1 MDGRLRRHGLSVD
14 PAAAAS
20 KGRARLIPG
29 GGVRYDEVMS
39 VDTETPPPPRWLV
52 RLAVVSVWLAVLAL
66 LALIWKRW
74 GLLVVLGSDF
84 VKYCF

>member
-1 MDGRLRRHGLSVD
+1 
-14 PAAAAS
+14 
-20 KGRARLIPG
+20 LIG
-29 GGVRYDEVMS
+29 GIGVGYDTVMS
-39 VDTETPPPPRWLV
+39 AESETPPPPRWLV
-52 RLAVVSVWLAVLAL
+52 RLAVVSAWLAVLAL